1 VPSPE
6 SRAAA
11 LACLLIVFATLA
23 LAIDIVIE
31 QFPRGLIVLGCVC
44 LSLIAAWYGVRHRG
58 IQRLLGLV
66 LAAVA
71 LAGAAAVLIARGDH
85 VVQAAAVV
93 AGVLLTGATARVAF
107 KRRAPLTPARR
118 PERPVLFYNP
128 KSGGG
133 KAERFS
139 LAHEALARGI
149 TPMELAPGG

>member
-44 LSLIAAWYGVRHRG
+44 LSLIAAWYGVRRRG
-58 IQRLLGLV
+58 VQRLLGMV

-71 LAGAAAVLIARGDH
+71 LAGAAVVLIARGDH

-93 AGVLLTGATARVAF
+93 AGVLLTGAMARVAF
-107 KRRAPLTPARR
+107 RRRAPLTPARR
-118 PERPVLFYNP
+118 PKHPVLFYNP
-128 KSGGG
+128 KSGV
-133 KAERFS
+133 R
-139 LAHEALARGI
+139 ALARIALGRL
-149 TPMELAPGG
+149 P